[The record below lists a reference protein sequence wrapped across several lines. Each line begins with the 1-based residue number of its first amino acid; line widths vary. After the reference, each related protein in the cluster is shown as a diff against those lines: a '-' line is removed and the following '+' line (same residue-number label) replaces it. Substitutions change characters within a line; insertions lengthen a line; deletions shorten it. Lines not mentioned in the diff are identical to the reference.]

1 MPDAALSPTHGLAHS
16 VLAGLSWEAGT
27 VSSSPYNTDE
37 ETEAQAHRLQTQGQ
51 ALKPGGQAHAAKHNV
66 VAVPLSHRP
75 LPGTE
80 MQHHSLPDPK
90 ALFSK

>member
-37 ETEAQAHRLQTQGQ
+37 ETEAQEVKNFPAGSQ
-51 ALKPGGQAHAAKHNV
+51 AADIGPGLEARWSGAGCKAQCCGSPTFPPTTPRGRNAA
-66 VAVPLSHRP
+66 
-75 LPGTE
+75 
-80 MQHHSLPDPK
+80 SLP
-90 ALFSK
+90 A